1 MTMAWDRLDLI
12 RGMTRTA
19 LEAIE
24 RGMVR
29 IRRSQTRRTL
39 AKLAAADAGSFE
51 ESMAGV
57 VDAIEEGPDVQG
69 GDVTVGTVAERL
81 GADPSRASRLVA
93 RAVQAGY
100 VARVAS
106 QADGR
111 RIRLELT
118 PAGRELAEA
127 GHRFRQ
133 SIFERLVRDWPESDR
148 EEFAR
153 LLTLFVDALSAETRR
168 MPGRDQQPGSPG

>member
-1 MTMAWDRLDLI
+1 MTTAALD
-12 RGMTRTA
+12 
-19 LEAIE
+19 AIE
-24 RGMVR
+24 RAMVR

-39 AKLAAADAGSFE
+39 AVLAAGDAGGFVPS
-51 ESMAGV
+51 SASV
-57 VDAIEEGPDVQG
+57 VDAIEQGPDADG
-69 GDVTVGTVAERL
+69 GEVTVGTVAQRL

-93 RAVQAGY
+93 TAVRAGY

-127 GHRFRQ
+127 GHRFRR
-133 SIFERLVRDWPESDR
+133 SMFERLIRDWPESDR

-153 LLTLFVDALSAETRR
+153 LLTRFVDALSAEARR
-168 MPGRDQQPGSPG
+168 ATGRDPGG